1 MRSLFAKVIIITVVA
16 ACLGISAGASAGEK
30 KILVNVGQQ
39 KLYAVQANKL
49 VYEFD
54 VVTGKPGKETT
65 VGDYR
70 VFRKVKDYT
79 SKTYGSP
86 MPYSMFFS
94 KDGKAIHGTGW
105 AILRSYLHAY
115 ITESVGSMGC
125 VGLTEEDA
133 KAIYEWTPKGTL
145 IVVLEGKSHEEKRL
159 EAYQKAGEDK

>member
-1 MRSLFAKVIIITVVA
+1 MMAV
-16 ACLGISAGASAGEK
+16 CLGVSASALAGDK
-30 KILVNVGQQ
+30 KILVNVEQQ

-49 VYEFD
+49 FYEFD

-65 VGDYR
+65 VGQYR

-94 KDGKAIHGTGW
+94 KDGKAIHATSW
-105 AILRSYLHAY
+105 AILRSYLHTY
-115 ITESVGSMGC
+115 LTESVGSMGC

-133 KAIYEWTPKGTL
+133 EVLYKWTPKGTL
-145 IVVLEGKSHEEKRL
+145 IVILEGKTHEEKKL
-159 EAYQKAGEDK
+159 EAYKEAGNPK

>member
-1 MRSLFAKVIIITVVA
+1 MSSLSAKVFILTLVA
-16 ACLGISAGASAGEK
+16 ACLGISTGALADGK

-86 MPYSMFFS
+86 MPFSMFFS
-94 KDGKAIHGTGW
+94 EDGKAIHATSW
-105 AILRSYLHAY
+105 AVLRSYLHAY
-115 ITESVGSMGC
+115 LTESVGSMGC

-133 KAIYEWTPKGTL
+133 AELYKWTPKGTL
-145 IVVLEGKSHEEKRL
+145 IVILEGKSHEEKRL
-159 EAYQKAGEDK
+159 AAYKKAGDPE